1 MALSSRPSSRISL
14 REENLEA
21 QLNDALR
28 ALKLSHAKSQ
38 QKLEAQAAQ
47 IQRQTKPRPESRGAS
62 ELLGFDPPCGDAETQ
77 RRAASPNRMQV
88 SAPKKF
94 DPKPRV
100 PMTGTRP
107 RKDPNPF
114 SLRGPAP
121 ARPSARPSSAAPFS
135 ARPAAARPTAARRT
149 GGTTGAAFELPE
161 PAPKIDSGKALEQE
175 MARYAAYKVEQ
186 DKRSQGA
193 GAREAIAAGRSA
205 NEDPSALVQ
214 YTMGEKIGAGA
225 YACVRAAWVKES
237 GDRVAVKVYEKAH
250 LNRESRRRNVYRE
263 VHVLAKVRHK
273 HIIGFRE
280 WFATDRH
287 IYIVME
293 YVCGGSLQSLLRKQP
308 ASRFDD
314 GTAKRLFAQVCE
326 GIGYCHSLRVV
337 HRDIKLDNVLL
348 DRNCCVKI
356 IDFGF
361 AVAIPQGQ
369 KLKIFC
375 GTPSYIAPEIISGQ
389 PYAFPGDV
397 WALGVLLYVL
407 LAGRFPFK
415 ASTQRELYRRI
426 VRGSFQ
432 ALEGCVP
439 ESRELIDA
447 VLQKDQAARPTVP
460 ELLGGPWL
468 AGLSSI
474 SSCSSLGG
482 PVGSTATTATAH
494 SFVASDPLLKTGF

>member
-1 MALSSRPSSRISL
+1 
-14 REENLEA
+14 
-21 QLNDALR
+21 
-28 ALKLSHAKSQ
+28 
-38 QKLEAQAAQ
+38 
-47 IQRQTKPRPESRGAS
+47 
-62 ELLGFDPPCGDAETQ
+62 
-77 RRAASPNRMQV
+77 
-88 SAPKKF
+88 
-94 DPKPRV
+94 
-100 PMTGTRP
+100 
-107 RKDPNPF
+107 
-114 SLRGPAP
+114 
-121 ARPSARPSSAAPFS
+121 
-135 ARPAAARPTAARRT
+135 
-149 GGTTGAAFELPE
+149 
-161 PAPKIDSGKALEQE
+161 

-447 VLQKDQAARPTVP
+447 CSRRTRPRGPLCQSYLAGRGSPGSPPSRPAPPSAGQLGPRRRPPRRTASWRRTPCSRPVSEARLGGASRAQFDRPGARVAPAAQFHPDRQVLDKACARPEPAPARSRGRTRA
-460 ELLGGPWL
+460 L
-468 AGLSSI
+468 ARRAA
-474 SSCSSLGG
+474 SCPSERARRAFRT
-482 PVGSTATTATAH
+482 PIVTARSTACGQ
-494 SFVASDPLLKTGF
+494 VEVGWL